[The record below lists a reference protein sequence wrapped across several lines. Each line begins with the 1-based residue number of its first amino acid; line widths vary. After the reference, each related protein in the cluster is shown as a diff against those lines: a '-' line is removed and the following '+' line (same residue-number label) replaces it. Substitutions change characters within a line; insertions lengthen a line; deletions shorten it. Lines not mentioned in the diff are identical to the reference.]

1 MKFDLVKDELS
12 NLLEELMEQFHT
24 IDSHE
29 KAIPQIE
36 MDIFMRNIQKLYENT
51 LFLNKINESKE
62 HLKPSEEKEEI
73 VLKEKTEPVT
83 EKIEETIVEGQ
94 PEIIAQEIIE
104 EPKVEDKP
112 EITAQE
118 IAEEPIAESKPEIII
133 QEIVEGSKAEGKP
146 EIFAHEIV
154 EEPKEAVIDE
164 VEAQVEEQVQA
175 EEQIKPQAKA
185 HDKLLEHVMIYKPKA
200 EAAPIED
207 EIKTALD
214 EIVEDQ
220 QAEADLFSEVN
231 PSSEINDLNEK
242 LADARNTHS
251 IVEKLQNNRIESL
264 KSVIGINDKFYFI
277 NELFG
282 GDTQKYEDI
291 IYTLNNFK
299 KLDEAMQY
307 FSTLKY
313 RFAWDEQSEPY
324 AKLTHMLERKFNLID
339 A

>member
-51 LFLNKINESKE
+51 VFLNKIKESKSQ
-62 HLKPSEEKEEI
+62 LSPPINKEENPI
-73 VLKEKTEPVT
+73 INKEQPVE
-83 EKIEETIVEGQ
+83 EKIEEASIDKPQEL
-94 PEIIAQEIIE
+94 IAQELDQLVVV
-104 EPKVEDKP
+104 K
-112 EITAQE
+112 
-118 IAEEPIAESKPEIII
+118 
-133 QEIVEGSKAEGKP
+133 
-146 EIFAHEIV
+146 
-154 EEPKEAVIDE
+154 
-164 VEAQVEEQVQA
+164 EEQVKEKIKIEAQDDLALLMVKEETQA
-175 EEQIKPQAKA
+175 THKETIQEDTIQEETI
-185 HDKLLEHVMIYKPKA
+185 DS
-200 EAAPIED
+200 IED
-207 EIKTALD
+207 ILEEKSET
-214 EIVEDQ
+214 
-220 QAEADLFSEVN
+220 DLFSTVK
-231 PSSEINDLNEK
+231 PSDEINDLNKK

-299 KLDEAMQY
+299 KLEDAMQY

-313 RFAWDEQSEPY
+313 RFAWDEESEPY

>member
-51 LFLNKINESKE
+51 IFLKKINESKD
-62 HLKPSEEKEEI
+62 LRTASVKEEVQTI
-73 VLKEKTEPVT
+73 EKTEPVI
-83 EKIEETIVEGQ
+83 EKIEEPT
-94 PEIIAQEIIE
+94 IE
-104 EPKVEDKP
+104 ESKEFSVQAINEEGIKEDQEPNRANGEIEFKDHFDEQAVEETP
-112 EITAQE
+112 Q
-118 IAEEPIAESKPEIII
+118 II
-133 QEIVEGSKAEGKP
+133 QQEAPQQNKIKA
-146 EIFAHEIV
+146 A
-154 EEPKEAVIDE
+154 IDE
-164 VEAQVEEQVQA
+164 ILEE
-175 EEQIKPQAKA
+175 ENT
-185 HDKLLEHVMIYKPKA
+185 D
-200 EAAPIED
+200 
-207 EIKTALD
+207 T
-214 EIVEDQ
+214 
-220 QAEADLFSEVN
+220 DLFSNVK
-231 PSSEINDLNEK
+231 PSPEINDLNKK
-242 LADARNTHS
+242 LADARSKHS
-251 IVEKLQNNRIESL
+251 IVEKLQNNRIENL

-282 GDTQKYEDI
+282 GDSQKYEDI

-299 KLDEAMQY
+299 KLEDAMQY

-313 RFAWDEQSEPY
+313 RFTWDEESEPY